1 MHLRV
6 LHTPGH
12 TPGSICLL
20 GDGILFSG
28 DTLMA
33 GWVGRTDRPGGDQA
47 AIRASLWEC
56 CAAPARC
63 DACPRRPPRANHD
76 RRRTADQ
83 PVSQR
88 HAGTAVS
95 TVPPEK
101 PRLVEGWGPELMDT
115 AMAERTGPLVQRLFS
130 RPMSLYDLAHGVML
144 VEQGIIPPQPG
155 RAILAALLD
164 MHPTDPA
171 GTPIDPRVGDILTVR
186 EQLLVDRLGGEV
198 GGRLHTGR
206 SRGETYNA
214 VLPRIIERDVLLALL
229 DAELDLVASLAH
241 LAEQHTD
248 SVMPGYS
255 HMQHA
260 QPTTLAHYLLSFV
273 FASLRNVE
281 RGLQAYA
288 RTNQCPAGAGI
299 FGGSVY
305 PIDRL
310 RLAVLLGFDGA
321 LANTRDAVWFEDHT
335 LDLLLVANQTMTSI
349 ARLAQDLQL
358 WSTYEFRMLAL
369 ADRHSSSSS
378 IMPQKRNPYSLE
390 YLRGL
395 AATLQGSLAS
405 ALSLLKAPSEELDLM
420 IFQPRL
426 FESVEQTARGA
437 TLMARVVDGLQI
449 DVARMAEL
457 ASANFSQATD
467 LADQLSIQCGLAFR
481 TAHRIVG
488 TLVRLADERGLGPV
502 SLTPAL
508 VDEAAIEIIGRPLG
522 VEPSALARMLDTRAM
537 VAART
542 LLGGPAPGPMRVQ
555 FDQARDLQ
563 VAGLAGVASRRAA
576 LAQAEGNLFAR
587 ARALAG

>member
-1 MHLRV
+1 M
-6 LHTPGH
+6 
-12 TPGSICLL
+12 S
-20 GDGILFSG
+20 
-28 DTLMA
+28 
-33 GWVGRTDRPGGDQA
+33 A
-47 AIRASLWEC
+47 A
-56 CAAPARC
+56 
-63 DACPRRPPRANHD
+63 
-76 RRRTADQ
+76 
-83 PVSQR
+83 
-88 HAGTAVS
+88 
-95 TVPPEK
+95 PPEK

-115 AMAERTGPLVQRLFS
+115 AMAERTGPLVRRLFS

-144 VEQGIIPPQPG
+144 VEQGIIPPEPG
-155 RAILAALLD
+155 RAILAALLE

-171 GTPIDPRVGDILTVR
+171 GTPIDPRVGDLLTVR
-186 EQLLVDRLGGEV
+186 EQLLVDGLGGEI

-214 VLPRIIERDVLLALL
+214 VLPRMIEREVLLALL
-229 DAELDLVASLAH
+229 DAELDLVGSLTG
-241 LAEQHTD
+241 LAARHVD

-260 QPTTLAHYLLSFV
+260 QPTTLAHYLLSFA

-299 FGGSVY
+299 FGGSTY

-335 LDLLLVANQTMTSI
+335 LDLLLVANQTMTGI

-358 WSTYEFRMLAL
+358 WSTYEFRLLAL

-395 AATLQGSLAS
+395 AATLQGSLLS

-426 FESVEQTARGA
+426 FDSVEQATRGA
-437 TLMARVVDGLQI
+437 TLMARVVDGLAI

-457 ASANFSQATD
+457 AAANFSQATD

-488 TLVRLADERGLGPV
+488 TLVRLADERGLGPDAI
-502 SLTPAL
+502 TPAL
-508 VDEAAIEIIGRPLG
+508 VDEAAREIVDRPLG
-522 VEPSALARMLDTRAM
+522 VSAEALAEMLDTRAM
-537 VAART
+537 IAART
-542 LLGGPAPGPMRVQ
+542 LFGGPAPGPTQVQ
-555 FDQARDLQ
+555 LRTAEEERSRGLNDVAAR
-563 VAGLAGVASRRAA
+563 RTA
-576 LAQAEGNLFAR
+576 LAQAEEMLFTR
-587 ARALAG
+587 ARELAAS